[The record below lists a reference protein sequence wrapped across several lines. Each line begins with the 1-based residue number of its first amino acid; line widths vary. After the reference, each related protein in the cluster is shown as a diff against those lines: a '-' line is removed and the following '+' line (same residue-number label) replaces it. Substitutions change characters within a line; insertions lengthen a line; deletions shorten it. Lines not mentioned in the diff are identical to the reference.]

1 MPIEWDGKY
10 FIGIRS
16 IDEQHKKLFDL
27 INNLEKSVREGNSR
41 AIVAKVLDELL
52 HYTVTHFSD
61 EERILLENGYSEY
74 ELHLSEHNDLL
85 AQVREFKNNHDAG
98 KSVITMELMGFLVNW
113 LTNHINQTDRR
124 YVPFLESKGI

>member
-1 MPIEWDGKY
+1 MPVEWDGKY
-10 FIGIRS
+10 TLGIKA

-27 INNLEKSVREGNSR
+27 INKLEKSVREGNSR
-41 AIVAKVLDELL
+41 AMVAKVLDDLL

-61 EERILLENGYSEY
+61 EERVLLENNYSEY
-74 ELHLSEHNDLL
+74 EFHLSEHNDLL

-113 LTNHINQTDRR
+113 LTNHINQTDRK
-124 YVPFLESKGI
+124 YVPFLESKGV